1 MASKND
7 SSNHLGRCGQNRRCS
22 CHGRTV
28 KDVDLDIPWAIFPGE
43 RFGDALTELARFD
56 DNEIMR
62 QLVEREARS
71 S

>member
-1 MASKND
+1 
-7 SSNHLGRCGQNRRCS
+7 
-22 CHGRTV
+22 V